1 MPGKDT
7 IRKCAVAAMVGF
19 WWIGIFGQV
28 GICQAGDTDPVSVMV
43 SILPQSYFVERIGG
57 ERVRVNVLVAPGKSP
72 ATYAPSPAQ
81 ISNLAGANVYFRIG
95 VPFENVLLGKIGSIA
110 GQVLVVDT
118 RRGIHLR
125 KMETGHSVHESEK
138 TRHAGAVEA
147 AAPSQGEAGH
157 DPHIWLDPKL
167 VRQQAVT
174 ICETLTRIDVD
185 GAAFYQ
191 SNLEKFSSDLEALDE
206 KLKRI
211 LAPFHGENLYVFH
224 PSFGYFADAYG
235 LRQFP
240 IEIEGKA
247 PKGKDLYQFIQAA
260 KSSKA
265 RAIFVQPQFDRHA
278 AEKIAA
284 AIQGAV
290 VPLDPLAGN
299 YMENMESM
307 ALKIADAMKR

>member
-7 IRKCAVAAMVGF
+7 IRKRAVAAIFAFGLM
-19 WWIGIFGQV
+19 GIFGQI
-28 GICQAGDTDPVSVMV
+28 GICQAQDKDPVRVVV

-57 ERVRVNVLVAPGKSP
+57 EKVRVNVLVAPGKSP

-81 ISNLAGANVYFRIG
+81 ISSLARASVYFRIG
-95 VPFENVLLGKIGSIA
+95 VPFENVLMGKIGSIA

-125 KMETGHSVHESEK
+125 KMETGHHGHESET
-138 TRHAGAVEA
+138 TRHPGAMEKVT
-147 AAPSQGEAGH
+147 PSPDEAGY

-167 VRQQAVT
+167 VRQQAAT
-174 ICETLTRIDVD
+174 ICETLIRIDRE

-191 SNLEKFSSDLEALDE
+191 SNLEKFRSDLETLDD

-211 LAPFHGENLYVFH
+211 LAPYHGENLYVFH

-235 LRQFP
+235 LRQLP